1 MQVFLLLIGVTL
13 IILNIKAINKEK
25 NSFQA
30 VLQNREDNTT
40 ETEIIVGELRRE
52 FSETILELQ
61 KEIMV
66 LKESLKEYKAIDEKK
81 LNSAKAEFIIDIA
94 ELEVKNTYSD
104 EETSISEI
112 KNDTI
117 DKQIESLTVEKSNSV
132 KIEEVGK
139 LLKKGVS
146 IDMICEELSIGKGEV
161 LLIKELYLK

>member
-30 VLQNREDNTT
+30 VLQDREDNTT
-40 ETEIIVGELRRE
+40 ETEIIMGELRRE

-61 KEIMV
+61 KEIMD

-81 LNSAKAEFIIDIA
+81 LNSVEAEFIIDRA
-94 ELEVKNTYSD
+94 ELEVENTYS
-104 EETSISEI
+104 EEEMPITEV
-112 KNDTI
+112 KNDTT
-117 DKQIESLTVEKSNSV
+117 DKQIESLSVEKSNSV

-146 IDMICEELSIGKGEV
+146 IDMICEKLSIGKGEV